1 MKPILSNLFNDYES
15 LHEYNEARKSH
26 KIVDDVD
33 VFRRLVSLER
43 KKDTMK
49 SDSFYEGLYDYYI
62 PQYTGLC
69 DLLWKMPFDLSLD
82 YFCRI
87 SGHVFVK
94 KERFDGWS
102 NLLCQYPPSF
112 VIAASL
118 LDVYSN
124 DLLEVSGSIE
134 KFVDDYLSQFKY
146 TLLLHPYIPD
156 LNHFIRQY
164 GKLNDL
170 HIHLNGTTETDVV
183 WVHIL
188 KNPHET
194 AKLFFQSFTC
204 KYIRKHV
211 EQLIPNFTPDL
222 LSEYLYVAKELRNE
236 LLNHLASNN
245 ELCNSDYKSIYQ
257 LWGNLSVTS
266 EYSGIQEELL
276 LYLMI
281 MSDLRRY
288 DDNEMAVKFH
298 HYLLIK
304 GLIHQFLVMQH
315 SQVGFSQFQLLTFNN
330 FRDSAEKQYKE
341 RFLQLAGNLDFP
353 FLKVLEGRFSPKDSS
368 PKNSFLVSN
377 IVKGFECAK
386 RESDLLSSTEL
397 SLIAHFIKQPEK
409 GEREYLPI
417 RHRFLR
423 NDLKKKAIALVT
435 FIKNSKYGK
444 YIAGVDAAANEM
456 DAGPEVFA
464 PTFRFLRKA
473 GIKHF
478 TFHVGED
485 FRHLLSGLRFIMETV
500 DFLDLHRGDR
510 LGHCTAIGI
519 SPDLW
524 ISRVGNVCFLPQGEW
539 LDNLVFVWEMI
550 KESGNIQLQALALNI
565 ESHIAELS
573 HKVYGKCYPPYILKE
588 AWNIRKFDPFVYLEK
603 RFSDADDWV
612 LVDTM
617 EEINRIKESLNRTD
631 TREIYELYHVS
642 SVIGGTN
649 KYDKIIEVKTDEL
662 INSNQLLA
670 LQNIVLEIL
679 SRKGIVIEALPT
691 SNLRISYYQRL
702 EEHHLKRWLDT
713 SESNCMLPSIVLG
726 TDDPGIFMTNIFNE
740 YAKVYLALE
749 RNGCQIQERYEKLA
763 SIHRYSEMYKFQPE
777 N

>member
-26 KIVDDVD
+26 KIVDDID

-43 KKDTMK
+43 KKDPMK
-49 SDSFYEGLYDYYI
+49 SDSFYEGQYDYYI

-82 YFCRI
+82 YLCRI

-94 KERFDGWS
+94 KERFEGWS

-112 VIAASL
+112 IIAASL

-124 DLLEVSGSIE
+124 DLLKTSLAIE
-134 KFVDDYLSQFKY
+134 KFVDTYLSQFKY

-156 LNHFIRQY
+156 LNYFIRQY

-194 AKLFFQSFTC
+194 VKIFGQIYAYEHT
-204 KYIRKHV
+204 RKHV
-211 EQLIPNFTPDL
+211 EQLIPHFSPNRL
-222 LSEYLYVAKELRNE
+222 GEYLYVAKDLRNE
-236 LLNHLASNN
+236 LLDHLASNN
-245 ELCNSDYKSIYQ
+245 GLNNSGYKSLYH
-257 LWGNLSVTS
+257 LWGNLNATS
-266 EYSGIQEELL
+266 KFSGIQEELL
-276 LYLMI
+276 LYLMV
-281 MSDLRRY
+281 MSDLRRC
-288 DDNEMAVKFH
+288 DDYGMAVKFH

-353 FLKVLEGRFSPKDSS
+353 CLKVLEGRFSPKDNSL
-368 PKNSFLVSN
+368 KNSLLVSN
-377 IVKGFECAK
+377 IVKGFKCAK
-386 RESDLLSSTEL
+386 RESDLLSHTEL

-409 GEREYLPI
+409 GERKYLPI

-423 NDLKKKAIALVT
+423 NDLKKKAIALVS

-444 YIAGVDAAANEM
+444 YITGVDAAANEM

-485 FRHLLSGLRFIMETV
+485 FRHLLSGLRFIMEAV
-500 DFLDLHRGDR
+500 DFLNLQRGDR

-519 SPDLW
+519 VPELW
-524 ISRVGNVCFLPQGEW
+524 IRRVGNVCFLPQGEW

-550 KESGNIQLQALALNI
+550 KESGNIQLQPLVLNI
-565 ESHIAELS
+565 ESHITELS

-588 AWNIRKFDPFVYLEK
+588 AWNMRKFNPFIYLEK
-603 RFSDADDWV
+603 ESSEADDWS

-617 EEINRIKESLNRTD
+617 EDIHWIKEALNKTD
-631 TREIYELYHVS
+631 IKEIFELYHAS

-649 KYDKIIEVKTDEL
+649 NYDEIIEVKTDQL
-662 INSNQLLA
+662 VNSSQLLV
-670 LQNIVLEIL
+670 LQNIVLEQL
-679 SRKGIVIEALPT
+679 SKKGIVVEVLPT
-691 SNLRISYYQRL
+691 SNLRISYYQSL

-713 SESNCMLPSIVLG
+713 SKSNCMLPPVVLG

-740 YAKVYLALE
+740 YAKAYLALE
-749 RNGCQIQERYEKLA
+749 RNDCQIQERYEKLA